1 MRKHGLATREFV
13 HYINSVQAGGTAST
27 SAHADGT
34 GGCIHIGDDNPFFD
48 NGFIV
53 VMGFSPTN
61 AALRPPAPA
70 TADKKQL
77 RLADMFQRQR

>member
-53 VMGFSPTN
+53 VMGFFTHQCGT
-61 AALRPPAPA
+61 AATGARNS
-70 TADKKQL
+70 
-77 RLADMFQRQR
+77 